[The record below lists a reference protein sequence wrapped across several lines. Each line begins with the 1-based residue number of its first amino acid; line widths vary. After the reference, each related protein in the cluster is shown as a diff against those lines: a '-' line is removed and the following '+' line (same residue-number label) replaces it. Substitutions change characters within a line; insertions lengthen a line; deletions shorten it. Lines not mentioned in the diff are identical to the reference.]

1 LIYFWQNGTGES
13 GKLASATG
21 NNSRL
26 FVKTGAGRQV
36 DLVKIVPGFATPFA
50 G

>member
-1 LIYFWQNGTGES
+1 LSYFRQNGTGES
-13 GKLASATG
+13 RKLASATG

-26 FVKTGAGRQV
+26 FVTIGAGRQA
-36 DLVKIVPGFATPFA
+36 DLVKIVAGFATPFA